1 MSVSSMTGFGAA
13 EGTVRTDG
21 RALSW
26 RWEARSVNAR
36 GLDLRPRL
44 PEGWE
49 GMEPELRRRAATLK
63 RGAVTVGLKVTE
75 AAAAGGAALDRAAL
89 AAAVAAAA
97 EARAALASAG
107 LPVTPISPEALL
119 SLRGVLDVG
128 RAAGPSAPDAAAEAA
143 VLAGLDK
150 ALERLAA
157 ARAAEGVAIGAAMGA
172 ALDCIAAKVAEAAAA
187 HAAQTAAAPSMLAE
201 RVAAILEAAGRGAPS
216 PDRLAQELASLAVK
230 QDVREEID
238 RLGAHISAARALLA
252 SDGPVGRELDFLTQ
266 EFARE
271 ANTLCA
277 KSASADLTAAGLA
290 LKVLIDQL
298 REQAQNVA

>member
-13 EGTVRTDG
+13 EGAVEIDG

-49 GMEPELRRRAATLK
+49 GLEPELRRRAGALK

-75 AAAAGGAALDRAAL
+75 AAASGGAALDRAAL

-107 LPVTPISPEALL
+107 LPVTPIAPEALL
-119 SLRGVLDVG
+119 ALRGVLDAG
-128 RAAGPSAPDAAAEAA
+128 RAPGPTAPDKAAETA
-143 VLAGLDK
+143 VLAGLDT

-157 ARAAEGVAIGAAMGA
+157 ARAAEGAALAAAMGA
-172 ALDCIAAKVAEAAAA
+172 VLDAVAARVADATSA
-187 HAAQTAAAPSMLAE
+187 HAAQTAAAPALLAE
-201 RVAAILEAAGRGAPS
+201 RVAAVMEAAGRTAPS
-216 PDRLAQELASLAVK
+216 PDRLAQELALLAVK
-230 QDVREEID
+230 QDVREELD
-238 RLGAHISAARALLA
+238 RLGAHVAAARALLA

-277 KSASADLTAAGLA
+277 KSASTDLTAAGLA

-298 REQAQNVA
+298 REQAQNIA